1 MDDSVEWEQAM
12 QSEYNSIVA
21 NETWDLVELPKGKNA
36 LPCKWVYK
44 KKYTTEDPTPR
55 YKARLVVKGFKQQ
68 KGVDFNEI
76 FSLVVKM
83 TTLHNVLGLVAIQ
96 DMELV
101 QMDVNIAFLHGD
113 LDEDVYMK
121 QLEGFES
128 EIKKPTRAK
137 LVCKLKKALCGIKQ
151 GSR

>member
-1 MDDSVEWEQAM
+1 MDDSVKWEQAM

-44 KKYTTEDPTPR
+44 KKYTAEDPEPK
-55 YKARLVVKGFKQQ
+55 YKARLVAKGFKQQ
-68 KGVDFNEI
+68 KGVDFDEI
-76 FSLVVKM
+76 FSPVVKM
-83 TTLHNVLGLVAIQ
+83 TTLRTMLGLVAIQ

-101 QMDVNIAFLHGD
+101 QMDVKTAFLHRD

-121 QLEGFES
+121 QLEGFVS
-128 EIKKPTRAK
+128 ETPKPTRA
-137 LVCKLKKALCGIKQ
+137 
-151 GSR
+151 